1 MIRTTINLPVQLH
14 HELQFVAKGQNAT
27 LAHLVRRILEREMA
41 QQKEQRMRM
50 IYQSLQSVKGIGRNE
65 RTDVSTTINDLLY
78 GPDGA
83 WKGQDE

>member
-27 LAHLVRRILEREMA
+27 LSHFVRKILEREMA
-41 QQKEQRMRM
+41 HQKERRMKVV
-50 IYQSLQSVKGIGRNE
+50 YQSLQSVKGIDKDK
-65 RTDVSTTINDLLY
+65 RTDVSMTINDLLY